1 MKEEEFKA
9 ALSYAIDRGEINS
22 DTSVDEALSGYKG
35 LNYVLYDDKGKII
48 CKIPQGIL
56 AKVLEDK
63 GFKSNPM
70 TETETREKA
79 VLWAKSMGYPIPSK
93 MGGCLA
99 IILVIIGLTAFVVP
113 GVLILIWVW
122 YQGNQYERD
131 MRQLVAKWVDA
142 GKPTPGKK
150 ENIGGKTLEILPE
163 KNNEEDMEKKL
174 KDLLSMKEKNLISDE
189 EYKEMRKKIL
199 GL

>member
-1 MKEEEFKA
+1 MEEEAFKA

-22 DTSVDEALSGYKG
+22 DTPVDEALSGYKG
-35 LNYVLYDDKGKII
+35 INYELCDDKGKII

-56 AKVLEDK
+56 SKKLENK
-63 GFKSNPM
+63 GFNSNPM

-79 VLWAKSMGYPIPSK
+79 VLWARSMGYPIPIK
-93 MGGCLA
+93 MGGCLS
-99 IILVIIGLTAFVVP
+99 IILVIIGLCVFVVP
-113 GVLILIWVW
+113 GILILLWVW

-150 ENIGGKTLEILPE
+150 QNLEKTLETVPE
-163 KNNEEDMEKKL
+163 KNSEEEIEQKL
-174 KDLLSMKEKNLISDE
+174 KDLLSMKERNVISDE
-189 EYKEMRKKIL
+189 EYNEMRKKIL

>member
-22 DTSVDEALSGYKG
+22 DTPVDETLSGYKG

-99 IILVIIGLTAFVVP
+99 FILVIIGLTAFVVP

-150 ENIGGKTLEILPE
+150 QNLEKTLEIVPE
-163 KNNEEDMEKKL
+163 KNSEEEMEKKL
-174 KDLLSMKEKNLISDE
+174 KDLLSMKERNLISDE

>member
-1 MKEEEFKA
+1 MEEEAFKA

-22 DTSVDEALSGYKG
+22 DTPVDEALSGYKG
-35 LNYVLYDDKGKII
+35 LDYALYDDKGKII
-48 CKIPQGIL
+48 YRIPQGIL
-56 AKVLEDK
+56 LKKLRDK
-63 GFKSNPM
+63 GFKCVPM

-79 VLWAKSMGYPIPSK
+79 VIWAKSMGYPIPSK

-99 IILVIIGLTAFVVP
+99 FILVIIGLTAFVVP

-131 MRQLVAKWVDA
+131 MRQLVAKWIDA

-150 ENIGGKTLEILPE
+150 ENIEKTLEILPE
-163 KNNEEDMEKKL
+163 KNSEEEMEKKL
-174 KDLLSMKEKNLISDE
+174 KDLLSMKERNLISDE

>member
-1 MKEEEFKA
+1 MEDEAFKA
-9 ALSYAIDRGEINS
+9 ALSYAIDRGQINS
-22 DTSVDEALSGYKG
+22 DSPVDEDLSGYKG
-35 LNYVLYDDKGKII
+35 INYELYDDKGKII

-56 AKVLEDK
+56 AKKLEDR

-99 IILVIIGLTAFVVP
+99 FILVIIGLTAFVVP

-131 MRQLVAKWVDA
+131 MRQLVAKWIDA

-150 ENIGGKTLEILPE
+150 ENIEKTLEILPE
-163 KNNEEDMEKKL
+163 KNSEEEMEKKL
-174 KDLLSMKEKNLISDE
+174 KDLLSMKERNLISDE

>member
-9 ALSYAIDRGEINS
+9 ALSYAIDRGEINR
-22 DTSVDEALSGYKG
+22 DTPVDEALSGYKG

-150 ENIGGKTLEILPE
+150 ENIEKTLEIVPE
-163 KNNEEDMEKKL
+163 KNSEEEMEQKL
-174 KDLLSMKEKNLISDE
+174 KDLLSMKERNVISDE
-189 EYKEMRKKIL
+189 EYNEMRKKIL

>member
-1 MKEEEFKA
+1 MGNEAFKA

-22 DTSVDEALSGYKG
+22 DTPVDESLSGYKG
-35 LNYVLYDDKGKII
+35 IYYELCDEKGKTI
-48 CKIPQGIL
+48 CKIPQGIV
-56 AKVLEDK
+56 AKKLEDK

-70 TETETREKA
+70 TEAETREKA
-79 VLWAKSMGYPIPSK
+79 VLWAKSMGYPIPNK

-99 IILVIIGLTAFVVP
+99 FILIIIGLFAFVVP
-113 GVLILIWVW
+113 GILILLWVW

-142 GKPTPGKK
+142 GKPSPGKK
-150 ENIGGKTLEILPE
+150 ENLERPLEIVPE
-163 KNNEEDMEKKL
+163 QNNEEEMEQKL
-174 KDLLSMKEKNLISDE
+174 KDLLSMKERNVISDE

>member
-1 MKEEEFKA
+1 MKDEAFKA

-22 DTSVDEALSGYKG
+22 DTPVDEGLSGYKG
-35 LNYVLYDDKGKII
+35 INYELYDDKGKII

-56 AKVLEDK
+56 AKKLEDK

-70 TETETREKA
+70 TESEARDKA

-99 IILVIIGLTAFVVP
+99 FILIIIGLFAFVVP
-113 GVLILIWVW
+113 GILILLWVW

-150 ENIGGKTLEILPE
+150 ENLERTLEIVPE
-163 KNNEEDMEKKL
+163 KISENEIEQKL
-174 KDLLSMKEKNLISDE
+174 KDLLSMKERNVISEE
-189 EYKEMRKKIL
+189 EYNEMRKKIL

>member
-93 MGGCLA
+93 MGGCLVF
-99 IILVIIGLTAFVVP
+99 ILVIIGLTAFVVP

-163 KNNEEDMEKKL
+163 KNNKEDMEKKL

>member
-1 MKEEEFKA
+1 MEEEAFKA

-22 DTSVDEALSGYKG
+22 DTPVDEALSGYRG
-35 LNYVLYDDKGKII
+35 INYELCDDKGKVI
-48 CKIPQGIL
+48 CKIPQGIV
-56 AKVLEDK
+56 AKKLEDK

-70 TETETREKA
+70 TESETREKA
-79 VLWAKSMGYPIPSK
+79 VLWARSMGYPIPIK

-99 IILVIIGLTAFVVP
+99 IILVIIGLCVFVVP
-113 GVLILIWVW
+113 GILILLWVW

-150 ENIGGKTLEILPE
+150 QNHEKTLEIVPE
-163 KNNEEDMEKKL
+163 KNSEEEMEQKL
-174 KDLLSMKEKNLISDE
+174 KDLLSMKERNVISDE
-189 EYKEMRKKIL
+189 EYNKMRKKIL

>member
-1 MKEEEFKA
+1 MGNEAFKA
-9 ALSYAIDRGEINS
+9 AISYAIDRGEINS
-22 DTSVDEALSGYKG
+22 DTPVDESLSGYKG
-35 LNYVLYDDKGKII
+35 INYELCDDKGKII
-48 CKIPQGIL
+48 CKIPQGIV
-56 AKVLEDK
+56 AKKLEDK

-93 MGGCLA
+93 MGGCLSF
-99 IILVIIGLTAFVVP
+99 IFVIIGLFAFVVP
-113 GVLILIWVW
+113 GILILLWVW

-150 ENIGGKTLEILPE
+150 ENLEQTLEIVPE
-163 KNNEEDMEKKL
+163 KNSEQEMEQKL
-174 KDLLSMKEKNLISDE
+174 KDLLSMKERKVISDE
-189 EYKEMRKKIL
+189 EYIEMRKKIL

>member
-22 DTSVDEALSGYKG
+22 DTPVDETLSGYKG

-48 CKIPQGIL
+48 CKIPKGIL

-150 ENIGGKTLEILPE
+150 ENLERPLDIVPE
-163 KNNEEDMEKKL
+163 KNSEEEIEQKL
-174 KDLLSMKEKNLISDE
+174 KDLLSMKERKVISDE

-199 GL
+199 GI

>member
-1 MKEEEFKA
+1 MEEEAFKA

-22 DTSVDEALSGYKG
+22 DTPVDEALSGYKG
-35 LNYVLYDDKGKII
+35 INYELCDDKGKII
-48 CKIPQGIL
+48 CKIPQGIV
-56 AKVLEDK
+56 AKKLEDK

-70 TETETREKA
+70 TESETREKA
-79 VLWAKSMGYPIPSK
+79 VLWARSMGYPIPSK

-99 IILVIIGLTAFVVP
+99 IILVIIGLCVFVVP
-113 GVLILIWVW
+113 GILILLWVW

-150 ENIGGKTLEILPE
+150 QNLEKTLETVPE
-163 KNNEEDMEKKL
+163 KNSEEEIEQKL
-174 KDLLSMKEKNLISDE
+174 KDLLSMKERNVISDE
-189 EYKEMRKKIL
+189 EYNEMRKKIL

>member
-1 MKEEEFKA
+1 MKDEAFKA

-22 DTSVDEALSGYKG
+22 NTPVDEGLSGYKG
-35 LNYVLYDDKGKII
+35 INYELYDDKGKII

-56 AKVLEDK
+56 AKKLEDK
-63 GFKSNPM
+63 GFKSKPM
-70 TETETREKA
+70 TESEARDKA

-99 IILVIIGLTAFVVP
+99 FILIIIGLFAFVVP
-113 GVLILIWVW
+113 GILILLWVW

-150 ENIGGKTLEILPE
+150 ENLERTLEIVPE
-163 KNNEEDMEKKL
+163 KNSEEEIEQKL
-174 KDLLSMKEKNLISDE
+174 KDLLSMKERNVISDE

>member
-22 DTSVDEALSGYKG
+22 DTPVDETLSGYKG

-99 IILVIIGLTAFVVP
+99 FILVIIGLTAFVVP

-150 ENIGGKTLEILPE
+150 QNLEKTLEIIPE
-163 KNNEEDMEKKL
+163 KNSEEEMEQKL
-174 KDLLSMKEKNLISDE
+174 KDLLSMKERNVISDE
-189 EYKEMRKKIL
+189 EYNEMRKKIL